1 MINPT
6 NAGYSFVWTNE
17 DTLDG
22 APPETVN
29 FRCLTPEGSILSG
42 KKHEMVFEYVSDSL
56 DLMESFWRFFVPE
69 YNISIPFVMVG
80 HTFEPALSFDR
91 SHINFREMLLGK
103 AIVCFQNH
111 IFQNVAKVFKS
122 SLRVAKSRKLAITFR
137 CSTLSTT
144 KLSYTAPV
152 FERKKKSH
160 IAVNTHCFSRILQRG
175 NQFKQTT

>member
-6 NAGYSFVWTNE
+6 NTNYSFVWTNE

-103 AIVCFQNH
+103 AMVSCFR
-111 IFQNVAKVFKS
+111 ITSFK
-122 SLRVAKSRKLAITFR
+122 T
-137 CSTLSTT
+137 
-144 KLSYTAPV
+144 
-152 FERKKKSH
+152 
-160 IAVNTHCFSRILQRG
+160 
-175 NQFKQTT
+175 

>member
-6 NAGYSFVWTNE
+6 NTNYSFVWTNE

-29 FRCLTPEGSILSG
+29 FRCLTPEGSVLSG

-56 DLMESFWRFFVPE
+56 DLVESFWRFFVPE

-103 AIVCFQNH
+103 AMICFINY
-111 IFQNVAKVFKS
+111 IFQSLDKVFKF
-122 SLRVAKSRKLAITFR
+122 SLRLAKCIKLPIKFR
-137 CSTLSTT
+137 CSTFSTA
-144 KLSYTAPV
+144 KLSN
-152 FERKKKSH
+152 F
-160 IAVNTHCFSRILQRG
+160 F
-175 NQFKQTT
+175 